1 MLIVKPGSAGARKRR
16 STRPSRTP
24 FQHPIRFQSSSR
36 RRAGAPVVPDPFHS
50 RSAHPPNVFSNSGF
64 RCQALRY
71 RGRSRRQPS
80 RSAGMGEAQFLGDR
94 NEIAVARLEGELA
107 AGRDRGGDGS
117 PAEPAPL
124 SPHSCDVR
132 SAAPCRGNVVIY
144 RKQKQVT
151 AIPAKPFGGRRL
163 DTVVRRRLT
172 TRMQTCG

>member
-1 MLIVKPGSAGARKRR
+1 VQLFEILLLKFYLPEPGSLPLREKEARPHLPRDRR
-16 STRPSRTP
+16 W
-24 FQHPIRFQSSSR
+24 QVQSGER
-36 RRAGAPVVPDPFHS
+36 GGN
-50 RSAHPPNVFSNSGF
+50 RSLPCNPYTAVH
-64 RCQALRY
+64 QALRY

-80 RSAGMGEAQFLGDR
+80 RSAGTGEAQFLGDR